1 MRAVRSLNALQLA
14 NKRKERERERD
25 VVLPGERGNSLAT
38 PFSALHPRE
47 FLDPSLRS
55 LGDPSL
61 WWVLSLTMGWR
72 KI

>member
-14 NKRKERERERD
+14 NKRRERERD

-61 WWVLSLTMGWR
+61 W
-72 KI
+72 